1 MKNKEEL
8 SVSGFRF
15 ETEEAAEKAKEE
27 LQGIEVVRNK
37 TNMRSPETVLEVYNK
52 LIDKRLCKT
61 AVGYSYLHDLQ
72 KYLQNSNVISESEIR
87 DIPIEPIRRRV
98 VKEFENASEKKKKG
112 GTGEYRE
119 KYLAALFFNLIF
131 GIAVIIVLYLATT
144 GDHINIINYE
154 NKLIDK
160 YEAWEQEL
168 DEREKAVT
176 EYEKT
181 YGIDK

>member
-1 MKNKEEL
+1 ML
-8 SVSGFRF
+8 LR
-15 ETEEAAEKAKEE
+15 
-27 LQGIEVVRNK
+27 
-37 TNMRSPETVLEVYNK
+37 
-52 LIDKRLCKT
+52 
-61 AVGYSYLHDLQ
+61 
-72 KYLQNSNVISESEIR
+72 
-87 DIPIEPIRRRV
+87 
-98 VKEFENASEKKKKG
+98 KKKG
-112 GTGEYRE
+112 GTGDYRE